1 MLQRC
6 GNFLLR
12 GIMNKKVFIAMLSL
26 SICFLIGMYVLKI
39 FFPEEFMMSIQ
50 NEKIIAIGTFID
62 SHKWLYYI
70 CCGVTAFITY
80 WLYCC
85 ACSRRLYLKWYECL
99 IIVATI
105 VIIRLCGLYVDEN
118 IRTILSVTSFV
129 FLPAMMGGELKRCAI
144 VYTIHAIAQGL
155 SLGIRSLPLYL
166 KSVNFI
172 TTMFLGFESYFWLLM
187 FYVIYNY
194 NKKEN

>member
-1 MLQRC
+1 
-6 GNFLLR
+6 
-12 GIMNKKVFIAMLSL
+12 MNKKVFIAMLSL

-80 WLYCC
+80 YLYCC

-99 IIVATI
+99 IIVATV

-118 IRTILSVTSFV
+118 IRTILGVTSFV

>member
-1 MLQRC
+1 
-6 GNFLLR
+6 
-12 GIMNKKVFIAMLSL
+12 MNKKVFIAMLSL

-39 FFPEEFMMSIQ
+39 FFSEEFMMSIQ

-80 WLYCC
+80 YLYCC

-99 IIVATI
+99 IIVATV

-155 SLGIRSLPLYL
+155 SLGIRGLAVYL
-166 KSVNFI
+166 ATSNFATI
-172 TTMFLGFESYFWLLM
+172 TILAIDMYLWLGL
-187 FYVIYNY
+187 FYIIYNY
-194 NKKEN
+194 KNKES